1 VARQTDLLSVEDAQ
15 ERILGSVGRL
25 DSENV
30 LLLTAL
36 GRTLAHAV
44 HSTMRVPPFANS
56 SMDGFAVRSVDVTD
70 ASDDHVK
77 HLTVAGN
84 VAAGNMPVEA
94 LTSDQ
99 CVRIMTGA
107 PVPSGA
113 DAVIPFEEVK
123 ETDGGI
129 EVNAP
134 ARPGNC
140 LRPAGND
147 MNPGDLVLK
156 AGTLLHAP
164 QLAVLA
170 AIGLG
175 VVKVVRRPIVAIL
188 ATGDEL
194 VEPGAPLAPGQIYNS
209 NTPMLAAAVQEAGAI
224 PHVLRAASDDPA
236 SIEKALDESAG
247 ADLLVTAGGAS
258 VGDYDYMK
266 DVLEEGGDVGFWR
279 VRMRPGKPLLFGSYH
294 GVPLVGLPG
303 NPTSAMVT
311 FEQFV
316 RPAIRHMMG
325 MHPYRPTARARATET
340 IENRGRRRSYVRVQ
354 LAFDEQGLTATPSG
368 SQDSAMLLPLARAD
382 GLLVVPEE
390 FDEMRA
396 GDYATVQIWA
406 LPEL

>member
-25 DSENV
+25 DSESV
-30 LLLTAL
+30 PILTAL

-44 HSTMRVPPFANS
+44 HSTMSVPPFANS
-56 SMDGFAVRSVDVTD
+56 SMDGFAVRSSDVTH

-77 HLTVAGN
+77 HLAVAGHL
-84 VAAGNMPVEA
+84 AAGNMPIDA
-94 LTSDQ
+94 LTSDH

-107 PVPSGA
+107 PVPFGA

-123 ETDGGI
+123 ETDSGI

-134 ARPGNC
+134 VRPGNC

-156 AGTLLHAP
+156 AGTVLHAP

-170 AIGLG
+170 AVGSGI
-175 VVKVVRRPIVAIL
+175 VNVVRRPVVAIL

-194 VEPGAPLAPGQIYNS
+194 VEPGAPLASGQIYNS
-209 NTPMLAAAVQEAGAI
+209 NTPMLAAAVQEAGAV
-224 PHVLRAASDDPA
+224 PHVLRVASDDPA
-236 SIEKALDESAG
+236 SIEETLRESAD

-266 DVLEEGGDVGFWR
+266 DVLEEGGEVGFWR

-316 RPAIRHMMG
+316 RPTIRHMLG
-325 MHPYRPTARARATET
+325 MHLYRPTARARATDT
-340 IENRGRRRSYVRVQ
+340 IENRGRRRSYVRVR
-354 LAFDEQGLTATPSG
+354 LAFDGEGLTATPSG
-368 SQDSAMLLPLARAD
+368 SQDSAMLLPLAQAD

-390 FDEMRA
+390 SEEVRA
-396 GDYATVQIWA
+396 GEFATVQIWA
-406 LPEL
+406 LPEH